1 MAHKAPLSMGFS
13 SQEHW
18 SELPFPPPGD
28 LPDPGIKPASPA
40 LAGRFLTT
48 EPPRKLTLEYY
59 STMKKNEILPFAAT
73 WMNLEGIMLREISQR
88 TKRIYVSL
96 ICGIKKIQQTNKYN

>member
-1 MAHKAPLSMGFS
+1 MGSS

-73 WMNLEGIMLREISQR
+73 WMNLEGIMLSEMSKKDKSFMIAL
-88 TKRIYVSL
+88 T
-96 ICGIKKIQQTNKYN
+96 CGI